1 MNKSFE
7 GAVTYEVWKKALVE
21 VDKNETTKEFKKM
34 KLITE
39 EKDVK
44 SFACVFQNEA
54 TEFAKHV
61 YWIGCQFKA
70 QKELRSNL
78 HQDHFHVHMGFAGDY
93 RCRKSAGSLVG
104 VL

>member
-7 GAVTYEVWKKALVE
+7 GAVTYEVWKKAVVE

-44 SFACVFQNEA
+44 SFACVF
-54 TEFAKHV
+54 
-61 YWIGCQFKA
+61 
-70 QKELRSNL
+70 
-78 HQDHFHVHMGFAGDY
+78 
-93 RCRKSAGSLVG
+93 
-104 VL
+104 